1 MNRARIYRWTR
12 MRRYIER
19 SSDAGPSLPRQFCP
33 AYIINTRGY
42 DFREGQVL
50 VLSAPLLP
58 RCCASSCRFRF
69 LLLNFDWFGIDDSE
83 HVQHAGG
90 RLERGRA
97 LLRRV
102 AVVLYALLMPKARRQ
117 RLAAY
122 FTPPHLAD
130 HAIRAMIDAGIR
142 PGRHRILDPASGGAA
157 FLVPLAARIA
167 ESGHKRGAR
176 AAGRSHLSPR
186 HLAQS
191 GAAGATVSPLL

>member
-1 MNRARIYRWTR
+1 MRDHHCRANSVRPT
-12 MRRYIER
+12 
-19 SSDAGPSLPRQFCP
+19 SSIRADMIFGRDRCWSSLRPFCP
-33 AYIINTRGY
+33 LLCVELPFSVPAAE
-42 DFREGQVL
+42 FRL
-50 VLSAPLLP
+50 VWNRRLQ
-58 RCCASSCRFRF
+58 
-69 LLLNFDWFGIDDSE
+69 